1 VERSHGRTSEAPP
14 DERGGYRYV
23 RPTAT
28 VSHLDSTQRRRP
40 TAATPDRLP
49 TGQRPGNT
57 PFGLTAR
64 RVVGKHVAMIYLRV
78 YPKQD
83 NGKIVHELAV
93 KDALV
98 FSDLSAGAKP
108 RAISKRMTSSA
119 YS

>member
-1 VERSHGRTSEAPP
+1 
-14 DERGGYRYV
+14 
-23 RPTAT
+23 
-28 VSHLDSTQRRRP
+28 
-40 TAATPDRLP
+40 
-49 TGQRPGNT
+49 
-57 PFGLTAR
+57 
-64 RVVGKHVAMIYLRV
+64 MIYLRV